1 MVHQYSTGQTPD
13 AVSVPLHTRRQRCQE
28 GEVIGEGVSP
38 LHRLPYAWSL
48 YPPADDLRVSTRRV
62 QQRPETCDAHAFCP
76 TVFIGHSAGKEG
88 FTVSCHV
95 W

>member
-1 MVHQYSTGQTPD
+1 MVHQYNTGQTPD

-48 YPPADDLRVSTRRV
+48 YPQRTICVSRHGACSSA
-62 QQRPETCDAHAFCP
+62 QRHAMR
-76 TVFIGHSAGKEG
+76 TLSALQ
-88 FTVSCHV
+88 CL
-95 W
+95 

>member
-48 YPPADDLRVSTRRV
+48 YPPADDRPPSCAPRRAA
-62 QQRPETCDAHAFCP
+62 QAQAAPMGTAERLMQTLGMNF
-76 TVFIGHSAGKEG
+76 
-88 FTVSCHV
+88 
-95 W
+95 